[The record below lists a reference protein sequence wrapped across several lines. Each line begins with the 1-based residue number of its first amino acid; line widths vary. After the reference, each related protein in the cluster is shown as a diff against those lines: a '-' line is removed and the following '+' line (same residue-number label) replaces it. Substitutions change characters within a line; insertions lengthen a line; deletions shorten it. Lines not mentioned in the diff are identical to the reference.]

1 MNLLLEPNT
10 GEMALKSQVLLTG
23 DPGTAKTSNV
33 LLFTSQKED
42 PKTGLGLDFK
52 KSFLLKRI
60 NFSFATTPAL
70 LQDAIQEE
78 LEQKGSTLVPKKNE
92 VSQMFFI
99 DDLSMPEMNKY
110 GDVFTLELVRQAIED
125 EGF

>member
-1 MNLLLEPNT
+1 M
-10 GEMALKSQVLLTG
+10 
-23 DPGTAKTSNV
+23 

-42 PKTGLGLDFK
+42 PKTGLGLEFK

-60 NFSFATTPAL
+60 NLSFATTPAL

-78 LEQKGSTLVPKKNE
+78 LEQKGLTLVPKKNE

-99 DDLSMPEMNKY
+99 KK
-110 GDVFTLELVRQAIED
+110 T
-125 EGF
+125 

>member
-10 GEMALKSQVLLTG
+10 GDQSKKSQILLCG
-23 DPGTAKTSNV
+23 DAGTAKTSNV
-33 LLFTSQKED
+33 LLYTAQKEERE
-42 PKTGLGLDFK
+42 GVGFDFK

-60 NFSFATTPAL
+60 NFSFATTPYL
-70 LQDAIQEE
+70 LQEAIQEE
-78 LEQKGSTLVPKKNE
+78 LEQKGSTLVPRKNE

-110 GDVFTLELVRQAIED
+110 GDIFTLELVRQAMED
-125 EGF
+125 SGF